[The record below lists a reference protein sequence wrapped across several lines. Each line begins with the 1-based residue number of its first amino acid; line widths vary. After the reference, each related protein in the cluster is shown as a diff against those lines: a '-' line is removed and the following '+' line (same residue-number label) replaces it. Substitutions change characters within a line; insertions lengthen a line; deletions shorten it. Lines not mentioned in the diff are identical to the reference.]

1 MNTVVDQSYQPSE
14 VVIDHGTRCMG
25 CSEEGVMLYYY
36 DIGNV
41 HMCKYTLKNFMDSF
55 ESLEFVV
62 EQHNEGI
69 AEFNQWQE
77 DQKKLEEV
85 SNKLLHGFH
94 EDYWAVKRFWLKVK
108 KKVAGVL
115 YRLGIAKKVIRG
127 TRCQTCNKEAT
138 SWCPGCGMVRCEEH

>member
-1 MNTVVDQSYQPSE
+1 
-14 VVIDHGTRCMG
+14 
-25 CSEEGVMLYYY
+25 MLYYY

-41 HMCKYTLKNFMDSF
+41 HMCKYTLKTFMDNF
-55 ESLEFVV
+55 ETLDFVV

-69 AEFNQWQE
+69 SEFNQWQE

-85 SNKLLHGFH
+85 SNKLASRLSRRLLGC
-94 EDYWAVKRFWLKVK
+94 ETVLAKGQEKGS
-108 KKVAGVL
+108 AGVL